1 MSIKRKAYKNEV
13 LSGEIMNRYILKK
26 SKESS
31 GFCKEI
37 EAFRYNG
44 NFNDTNV
51 PDWFIVAKSNEVV
64 RCWNKVDG
72 KDKLMVFPYGAN
84 VEDGDYIVRQTNGT
98 NEYVALANN
107 ATIQNILSRLEALE
121 G

>member
-1 MSIKRKAYKNEV
+1 
-13 LSGEIMNRYILKK
+13 MNRYILKE

-51 PDWFIVAKSNEVV
+51 PDWFITAKLNGVV
-64 RCWNKVDG
+64 KCWDRVDG
-72 KDKLMVFPYGAN
+72 KDKVMVLPYGAN
-84 VEDGDYIVRQTNGT
+84 AEDGDYIVRKLHNDGIAALTEIMLC
-98 NEYVALANN
+98 EYYDIVD
-107 ATIQNILSRLEALE
+107 
-121 G
+121 